1 MCDRTLV
8 AGTKGWGRSVH
19 TLQQM
24 PAPDVRNAGKT
35 MRAVTGGIRSSPST
49 ENAA

>member
-1 MCDRTLV
+1 MRDRTLV

-19 TLQQM
+19 TIQQM
-24 PAPDVRNAGKT
+24 PAPDLRNAGKT
-35 MRAVTGGIRSSPST
+35 MRAVTNGFRPSPST